1 MPRAELR
8 ATYASPRNA
17 ALSLATP
24 LDLPPAASPSPAE
37 KAAYLGDLRAAAA
50 ALQERINGELTAQ
63 MEEDKAREAS
73 AAGGGGGG
81 SGRGVVA
88 AEAGTDRGEGG
99 KSGSGGGGG
108 GGGGAGGGAKKAAKD
123 VDEDAEEENYGEEV
137 VEDD

>member
-8 ATYASPRNA
+8 ATYASPHNA
-17 ALSLATP
+17 PLSLATP
-24 LDLPPAASPSPAE
+24 LDLPAAASSSSSTSPSAAE
-37 KAAYLGDLRAAAA
+37 KAAYLRGLRAATA
-50 ALQERINGELTAQ
+50 ALQERVNGELTAR

-81 SGRGVVA
+81 GVA
-88 AEAGTDRGEGG
+88 TDAGADKGKGG

-108 GGGGAGGGAKKAAKD
+108 AKD
-123 VDEDAEEENYGEEV
+123 IDEDAEEENYGEEV